1 MISLPVSISQL
12 SAHPPC
18 LVRFGVRYVLYL
30 HQNIMMSSRDIE
42 MYEEHEGV
50 LFRVY
55 KSDHVYCT

>member
-18 LVRFGVRYVLYL
+18 LARFGVRYL
-30 HQNIMMSSRDIE
+30 HQNIMMSSQDIE